1 MQFKRISKSLLSTAT
16 MCAWKAHAHHN
27 LGHKSTPNPAA
38 RLGIETH
45 AAWAAY
51 NSGTKPLAEIRAGLA
66 EDVAALFNMA
76 VASDTTKL
84 SDIQCEIKLTSEID
98 GAKIIAIIDR
108 LGYNDARTLFV
119 EDLKTSYEQSD
130 DPFERHLYVYLAN
143 KTHPSKLI
151 IFSRFYARSGLRT
164 DYAYLRL
171 DDDQFEVT
179 TPEGYVEEVDL
190 AAEVRAAVQ
199 TMIDLE
205 PAPNVG
211 SHCKNWYGAPC
222 QFYQN
227 LCPAT
232 SLEISTVTAVTQASS
247 NSEAEAARELLFSND
262 PLSLPAE
269 TVATA
274 LNGINKLKEGCKT
287 VEKIIKTW
295 SDAHGQV
302 VTPDGVWAWQ
312 DIETPDIDNYAALLH
327 MFLRHIPIEAIAKAV
342 NISATSL
349 KKIPGQYRGMVD
361 EITSAAS
368 ETRKTRRFQ
377 RLD

>member
-1 MQFKRISKSLLSTAT
+1 MQFKRISKSLLATAT
-16 MCAWKAHAHHN
+16 MCAWKAHAHQN
-27 LGHKSTPNPAA
+27 LGYKSMPNPSA

-45 AAWAAY
+45 DAWAKY
-51 NSGTKPLAEIRAGLA
+51 HSGRQTLTEIRAGLT

-76 VASDTTKL
+76 VASDTMKL
-84 SDIQCEIKLTSEID
+84 SDVQCEIKLNSEID
-98 GAKIIAIIDR
+98 GANIIAIIDR
-108 LGYNDARTLFV
+108 LGRTDAGTLFI
-119 EDLKTSYEQSD
+119 EDLKTAYDQSD
-130 DPFERHLYVYLAN
+130 DPFERHLYVFLTH
-143 KTHPSKLI
+143 KTHPSQLI

-164 DYAYLRL
+164 DYAYMRIA
-171 DDDQFEVT
+171 DDRFEVT

-190 AAEVRAAVQ
+190 AEEVRTAIK

-205 PAPNVG
+205 PIPNVG
-211 SHCKNWYGAPC
+211 QHCKNWYGAPC

-232 SLEISTVTAVTQASS
+232 SLEVSTVTAVTQASS
-247 NSEAEAARELLFSND
+247 NAEAEAARELLFSND
-262 PLSLPAE
+262 PLSLPVE

-295 SDAHGQV
+295 SDTHGQV
-302 VTPDGVWAWQ
+302 VTPVGVWAWQ
-312 DIETPDIDNYAALLH
+312 DFETPEIDNYAALLH
-327 MFLRHIPIEAIAKAV
+327 MFLRNIPIEAIAKAV

-349 KKIPGQYRGMVD
+349 KKIPGPYRGLVE